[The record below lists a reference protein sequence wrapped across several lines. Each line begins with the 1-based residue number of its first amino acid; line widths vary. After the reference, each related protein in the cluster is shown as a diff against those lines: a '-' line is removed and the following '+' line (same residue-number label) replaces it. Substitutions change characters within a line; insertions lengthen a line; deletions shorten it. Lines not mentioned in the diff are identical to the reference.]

1 MALASPQGGGGVT
14 GGSMIVDL
22 DIAPLFASDRGGQA
36 ATARRLASACERSG
50 FLRVRGHGVAP
61 EVPQRALAA
70 AQAFFAGNEAT
81 KRRLARRPGTLR
93 GYVPTM
99 PFARQ
104 RREGAPRTI
113 YEAFLVGEEA
123 LPAEAVAAIPE
134 VDRGLAAPN
143 RWPTA
148 PPDFRSAVTACY
160 DAFAAVGGAL
170 LRAFALAMGREED
183 ALTRLFACPLS
194 NLSLLHYPARPEA
207 ADAPADDVFP
217 HRDTNAVTV
226 LLPGEVGGL
235 QVQRPEGGW
244 TEVTQRP
251 GTLIV
256 NIGNM
261 MESWSGGRFPAC
273 RYAARRP
280 TWHPAMPAA
289 TSPPSS
295 PISTP
300 RSAPPSRRAGQRR
313 QAPDHRRPGGA
324 ERLRAFGTPH
334 GGGPG
339 DRAGDRLAT
348 AGRRWAGTGSPAPTG
363 RGRPGRHGSRALT
376 R

>member
-1 MALASPQGGGGVT
+1 
-14 GGSMIVDL
+14 MIVDL
-22 DIAPLFASDRGGQA
+22 DIAPLFASDRGGRA
-36 ATARRLASACERSG
+36 ATAQRLAGACERSG

-70 AQAFFAGNEAT
+70 AQAFFAGNETT

-113 YEAFLVGEEA
+113 YEAFLVGKEA

-170 LRAFALAMGREED
+170 LQAFALAMGREED

-244 TEVTQRP
+244 TEVAQRP

-261 MESWSGGRFPAC
+261 MESWSGGRFRSTMHRVHPPRERERFSIGFFAVPDYATVVAPLPGLPVCGAPADMAP
-273 RYAARRP
+273 RHAGRDLAAFVTDFDAQVRAP
-280 TWHPAMPAA
+280 E
-289 TSPPSS
+289 PP
-295 PISTP
+295 
-300 RSAPPSRRAGQRR
+300 RRA
-313 QAPDHRRPGGA
+313 
-324 ERLRAFGTPH
+324 
-334 GGGPG
+334 
-339 DRAGDRLAT
+339 AT
-348 AGRRWAGTGSPAPTG
+348 AGAGPSPA
-363 RGRPGRHGSRALT
+363 RRR
-376 R
+376 